1 MMMMKNTHT
10 EHAGSRGPKIVVI
23 GAGSYFFGRAVIWNM
38 VHSPVLNSGTLALV
52 DTNEDTLATM
62 STLAR
67 RAVEHAGVSV
77 RVEASTDRTEVL
89 RGADF
94 VVLAFSDRNAHF
106 RGVDCSIAE
115 KYGVRM
121 CSGDTI
127 GPGGIFR
134 ALREIPT
141 VLAIA
146 QDCERICPN
155 AWLINYVNPSTVLGI
170 ALMRHAGIR
179 TFALCDSLPE
189 PTVRLRYLKMVGI
202 LPEDAESVPVEVESK
217 LDFAIAGVN
226 HLTWL
231 LRFVY
236 DGQDQMPKV
245 RAHLAE
251 NAALERAE
259 QEARDAGAG
268 GRTDDN
274 TYSKRKFNAVYS
286 LELMD
291 IYGAAPAVIGH
302 TKEYVPFYQG
312 WGVQPVDPEPLK
324 IFDAEDRQRAMDE
337 HMDGNRRY
345 ADGTAPIEAFF
356 SSGRGDHATDIIE
369 AMWGGLGKSF
379 YVNTTNRGAVSNMA
393 DDAFL
398 ELRCDLDMHG
408 PRPQPVGAMPRG
420 IRALQEQT
428 LDTHELT
435 VEAALHCDRDLLLR
449 AFATDPIITNLSDA
463 RSMIA
468 ELLEAQRDVL
478 DPRWFG

>member
-1 MMMMKNTHT
+1 MKQNTN
-10 EHAGSRGPKIVVI
+10 SKGPKIVVI

-38 VHSPVLNSGTLALV
+38 VNSPVLNTGTLALV
-52 DTNEDTLATM
+52 DTNETTLKTM
-62 STLAR
+62 ATLAR

-77 RVEASTDRTEVL
+77 TIEASTDRTKVL
-89 RGADF
+89 KDADF
-94 VVLAFSDRNAHF
+94 VVLAFSDRNAHY
-106 RGVDCSIAE
+106 RGLDCSIAE

-141 VLAIA
+141 VFAIA
-146 QDCERICPN
+146 RDCERICPN
-155 AWLINYVNPSTVLGI
+155 AWLINYVNPSAVLGI
-170 ALMRHAGIR
+170 ALMRHASIR
-179 TFALCDSLPE
+179 NFALCDSLPE

-202 LPEDAESVPVEVESK
+202 LPEDAESVPVEVESR
-217 LDFAIAGVN
+217 LDLAIAGVN

-231 LRFVY
+231 LRFTY
-236 DGQDQMPKV
+236 DGEDQLPKV

-259 QEARDAGAG
+259 EKAKDAGAG

-312 WGVQPVDPEPLK
+312 FGTLPVDPEPLK
-324 IFDAEDRQRAMDE
+324 VFDADDRQKSMDE
-337 HMDGNRRY
+337 HMEGNRKF
-345 ADGTAPIEAFF
+345 ADGETPIEQFF
-356 SSGRGDHATDIIE
+356 SGGRGDHATDIIE
-369 AMWGGLGKSF
+369 AMWGGLGRSF
-379 YVNTTNRGAVSNMA
+379 YINTANRGAVPNMA

-408 PRPQPVGAMPRG
+408 PRPQPVGDMPRG

-435 VEAALHCDRDLLLR
+435 VDAALHCDRDMLLR
-449 AFATDPIITNLSDA
+449 AFATDPIINNLSDA
-463 RSMIA
+463 RAMID
-468 ELLEAQRDVL
+468 ELLEAERDVL
-478 DPRWFG
+478 DPRWFS

>member
-1 MMMMKNTHT
+1 MVQHSDSK
-10 EHAGSRGPKIVVI
+10 GPKIVVI

-38 VHSPVLNSGTLALV
+38 INSPVLNSGTLALV
-52 DTNEDTLATM
+52 DTNAATLSTM
-62 STLAR
+62 YSLAQK
-67 RAVEHAGVSV
+67 AVAYAGVSV
-77 RVEASTDRTEVL
+77 KVEASTDRTEVL
-89 RGADF
+89 GGADF
-94 VVLAFSDRNAHF
+94 VVLAFSEGNAMY
-106 RGVDCSIAE
+106 RGIDCSIAA

-141 VLAIA
+141 VLAISA
-146 QDCERICPN
+146 DCSRICPN

-170 ALMRHAGIR
+170 ALMRHGRIR
-179 TFALCDSLPE
+179 SFALCDSLPE
-189 PTVRLRYLKMVGI
+189 PQVRLRYLKMVGI
-202 LPEDAESVPVEVESK
+202 LPEEAVNVPIEVESK
-217 LDFAIAGVN
+217 LDFALAGVN

-231 LRFVY
+231 LRFTY
-236 DGQDQMPKV
+236 DGIDQLPAV
-245 RAHLAE
+245 RAYLGSNGAQ
-251 NAALERAE
+251 ERAE

-274 TYSKRKFNAVYS
+274 TPSKRKFNAVYAG
-286 LELMD
+286 ELMD

-312 WGVQPVDPEPLK
+312 AGTLPVDPEPLMV
-324 IFDAEDRQRAMDE
+324 FDAEHRQRAMNE
-337 HMDGNRRY
+337 YMAVNNSY
-345 ADGTAPIEAFF
+345 AHGEKPIEDFF
-356 SSGRGDHATDIIE
+356 AHGRGDHATDIIE

-379 YVNTTNRGAVSNMA
+379 YVNTANRGAVTNMA

-398 ELRCDLDMHG
+398 ELRCDIDMHG
-408 PRPQPVGAMPRG
+408 PRPQPVGPMPRG

-449 AFATDPIITNLSDA
+449 AFATDPIVNNLSDA
-463 RSMIA
+463 RAMIA
-468 ELLEAQRDVL
+468 ELLDAEREAL
-478 DPRWFG
+478 DPRWFQ